1 MSTATI
7 DKMELKEKISL
18 LPEERVNE
26 VKSFID
32 FILAQSEM
40 IKQTPTNLRGIWKNK
55 GFEKIND
62 LDSELKDLRKEMNDS
77 ILKREF

>member
-7 DKMELKEKISL
+7 DKIELKEKISL

-40 IKQTPTNLRGIWKNK
+40 IKQTPTNLCGIWKNK
-55 GFEKIND
+55 GFEEIND

-77 ILKREF
+77 ILKMEF

>member
-1 MSTATI
+1 MSTTI
-7 DKMELKEKISL
+7 EKIELKEKISL

-26 VKSFID
+26 VKSFVD

-55 GFEKIND
+55 EFEKIND
-62 LDSELKDLRKEMNDS
+62 LDSELNNLRKEMNDS